1 MEPTIQ
7 IRLINGETPSAEPSQ
22 VFQIPSETDTKQ
34 LNALVN
40 KLQQTEEEPYPYSF
54 YTDGIQ
60 VTEQIPSKNSEEI
73 VNITY
78 YPQAIFRCRPITRST
93 HTMTGHSNSILSCKF
108 SQDSSKLATS
118 SGDHT
123 VRIWDILSCT
133 PITTLK
139 GHGDWVLNVNWH
151 HSGKYVASGDKQGK
165 VIIWEVGEL
174 AANNKQIQSF
184 AHRNFISDIQWKPQ
198 VFGENDAIL
207 ATASRDGNSKI
218 YDVKRCQ
225 CIRTL
230 GGHTQAITSV
240 RWSGM
245 ENILFTSSRDRN
257 IHVYDIRQANPIHVL
272 KGHSHWVNSISSSC
286 DYVLRQGGYDPT
298 EKEMELMVQ
307 KKD

>member
-165 VIIWEVGEL
+165 VIIWE
-174 AANNKQIQSF
+174 
-184 AHRNFISDIQWKPQ
+184 
-198 VFGENDAIL
+198 
-207 ATASRDGNSKI
+207 
-218 YDVKRCQ
+218 
-225 CIRTL
+225 
-230 GGHTQAITSV
+230 
-240 RWSGM
+240 
-245 ENILFTSSRDRN
+245 
-257 IHVYDIRQANPIHVL
+257 
-272 KGHSHWVNSISSSC
+272 
-286 DYVLRQGGYDPT
+286 
-298 EKEMELMVQ
+298 
-307 KKD
+307 